1 MKLNNVKTVTKK
13 QAKAYAIIALN
24 TLGVAPNDLDVKL
37 LYEEIECVMKLYS
50 PREVV
55 EKAELILAKGGTAI
69 WKKR

>member
-24 TLGVAPNDLDVKL
+24 TLGTAPNELDVKS

-50 PREVV
+50 PREAV
-55 EKAELILAKGGTAI
+55 EKAERILSKGGTAI
-69 WKKR
+69 WKKK

>member
-24 TLGVAPNDLDVKL
+24 TLGTAPNELDVRS

-50 PREVV
+50 PREAV
-55 EKAELILAKGGTAI
+55 EKAEQILAKGATAI
-69 WKKR
+69 WKKK

>member
-13 QAKAYAIIALN
+13 QAKSYAVIALN

-50 PREVV
+50 PREAV
-55 EKAELILAKGGTAI
+55 EKAEQILAKGGTAI
-69 WKKR
+69 WKKK